1 MKKTSMISALL
12 VPAIIQTIDLPP
24 EVTECFETHIHPV
37 LWTAATAA
45 TRRCGESPRV
55 LMRHQ
60 DRFAGRWW
68 HRLRHPDW

>member
-37 LWTAATAA
+37 LVD
-45 TRRCGESPRV
+45 RCYGCHSKVRGKPEGLDETPRSV
-55 LMRHQ
+55 CWPVV
-60 DRFAGRWW
+60 A
-68 HRLRHPDW
+68 PAPSS